1 MDQKVENLPPIST
14 RDRRKNG
21 IIMANN
27 VGGREGKLKWGRKK
41 GMIIANNVEGR
52 EGNLEWREEKGG
64 GPMKNLMEGKKKKR
78 IGTRR

>member
-21 IIMANN
+21 
-27 VGGREGKLKWGRKK
+27 
-41 GMIIANNVEGR
+41 MIIANNVEGR
-52 EGNLEWREEKGG
+52 EGNLEWGEEKEG
-64 GPMKNLMEGKKKKR
+64 GPRKNLMEGKKR